1 MANDRKNTDKE
12 NISSGKENQKPD
24 RNANSQPMPN
34 EFSNEA
40 NHKGA
45 VDLGTDGTKAT
56 ASQQQGQGA
65 WNAKDH
71 DNRSGSSSGGGGG
84 GQGGKNKTGEELTC
98 KYKKADCI

>member
-1 MANDRKNTDKE
+1 MANEKDQKNKDGQE
-12 NISSGKENQKPD
+12 NSKPP
-24 RNANSQPMPN
+24 RNANSQPMPD
-34 EFSNEA
+34 EYSNEA

-71 DNRSGSSSGGGGG
+71 DDNRTGSRNSSGG
-84 GQGGKNKTGEELTC
+84 QGAKNKTGE
-98 KYKKADCI
+98 

>member
-1 MANDRKNTDKE
+1 MTENKKATDE
-12 NISSGKENQKPD
+12 DNMSMGRHNQKPD
-24 RNANSQPMPN
+24 RGESSQPMPD
-34 EFSNEA
+34 EYSNEA

-71 DNRSGSSSGGGGG
+71 ENRSGSGSGGG
-84 GQGGKNKTGEELTC
+84 GQGAKNKTG
-98 KYKKADCI
+98 K